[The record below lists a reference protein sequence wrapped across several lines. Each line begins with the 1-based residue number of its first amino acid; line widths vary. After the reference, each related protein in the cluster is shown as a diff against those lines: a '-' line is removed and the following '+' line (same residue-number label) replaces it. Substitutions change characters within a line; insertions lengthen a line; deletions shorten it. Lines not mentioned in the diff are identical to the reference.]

1 MQGRTIRRSM
11 TSVLLII
18 IGCYCAVLVA
28 MFLWQGKLVFVP
40 STAHVADPSQLGFSF
55 DDVWLTA
62 ADGVRTHAWYVPAA
76 STTARTVLF
85 FHGNAG
91 NISHRSET
99 LQLYHRL
106 GLNVLMSD
114 YRGYGRSEGNP
125 SERGT
130 ELDALAA
137 WQYLRQQRGTAA
149 SAILIHGRSL
159 GGAIAL
165 ALVEQIA
172 ESDNPIG
179 AVIVESSFTSLPDV
193 GALAYP
199 WLPVRWLARIY
210 YPNQARIARVR
221 APLLIAHATA
231 DEVIPFHHGQ
241 LLHAAAP
248 TGAQFLSMR
257 GGHNDGFLATGTEY
271 VEALNA
277 FINQHLQ

>member
-1 MQGRTIRRSM
+1 M
-11 TSVLLII
+11 TSLLLII
-18 IGCYCAVLVA
+18 IGCYCAILVA
-28 MFLWQGKLVFVP
+28 MFMWQGKLVFVP
-40 STAHVADPSQLGFSF
+40 STAHVSDPSQLGLSF

-62 ADGVRTHAWYVPAA
+62 SDGVRTHAWYVPA
-76 STTARTVLF
+76 STTTARTVLF
-85 FHGNAG
+85 LHGNAG

-99 LQLYHRL
+99 LRLYHGL

-114 YRGYGRSEGNP
+114 YRGYGRSEGKP

-137 WQYLRQQRGTAA
+137 WQYLREQRGTAA

-179 AVIVESSFTSLPDV
+179 ALIVESSFTSLPDV
-193 GALAYP
+193 GAVAYP
-199 WLPVRWLARIY
+199 WIPVRWLARIY

-241 LLHAAAP
+241 RLHAAAP
-248 TGAQFLSMR
+248 AGAQFLSLS
-257 GGHNDGFLATGTEY
+257 GGHNDGFLATGTAY
-271 VEALNA
+271 AQALRA
-277 FINQHLQ
+277 FIDQHLP